1 MIHLLASSNQNPW
14 LGVGGNLHPAVVHFP
29 IALLSVAALFE
40 GLQILRKR
48 PEPAPGT
55 RMITMLAAVSACV
68 ASLLG
73 WFLEEHSGTS
83 GRTFDLHK
91 WIGLGATAVAVAAAF
106 LSIKAA
112 SCRGTLAAMRLAL
125 ILGAALVGVT
135 GYFGGELVFGEN
147 HVLAPLTKKT
157 TAPPHHGFPA
167 LTGADEKKPL
177 LTPGASKVSFEK
189 EIAPIIKDMC
199 FKCHGGEKVKGKLK
213 LNTKALAME
222 GGQGGKSIIPGKASL
237 SSFYTALVADPESD
251 QYMPPPKEKARP
263 TKEQIERVKKWIE
276 EGADWPDGYEFTK

>member
-1 MIHLLASSNQNPW
+1 MIHLLASANQSPW

-48 PEPAPGT
+48 PELAPGT
-55 RMITMLAAVSACV
+55 RMITILAAVSACV

-83 GRTFDLHK
+83 GRMFDLHK

-112 SCRGTLAAMRLAL
+112 SCRGTLIAMRLAL
-125 ILGAALVGVT
+125 ILGASLVGIT

-147 HVLAPLTKKT
+147 HVFAPLNKKT
-157 TAPPHHGFPA
+157 TAAPPHHGFPA
-167 LTGADEKKPL
+167 SNEKPL
-177 LTPGASKVSFEK
+177 LTPSGKVSFEK

-199 FKCHGGEKVKGKLK
+199 FKCHGGEKVKGKFK
-213 LNTKALAME
+213 LNTKTTAFDEAAT
-222 GGQGGKSIIPGKASL
+222 GKAIIPGK
-237 SSFYTALVADPESD
+237 SSISKFYTSLIADPDSD
-251 QYMPPPKEKARP
+251 EYMPPPKEKARP
-263 TKEQIERVKKWIE
+263 SKEQIERVKLWIE
-276 EGADWPDGYEFTK
+276 QGAEWPDGFEFKKP